1 MEVPKNV
8 QHQIAQFQQMQQ
20 QAQAITMQKQN
31 VELQIRESEK
41 ALEELKNVEDDSDVY
56 KTAGNL
62 LIKVDKVD
70 VTKELEDKIETL
82 HLREKT
88 VQRQEERIMKKLQ
101 EMQTSLQDAMQGS
114 GLQPGLGN

>member
-31 VELQIRESEK
+31 IDLQKRETEK
-41 ALEELKNVEDDSDVY
+41 ALEELKKVEEDSDVY

-62 LIKVDKVD
+62 LIKVNKNEM
-70 VTKELEDKIETL
+70 VTELEDKLETL
-82 HLREKT
+82 QLREKT
-88 VQRQEERIMKKLQ
+88 VGRQEERIMKKLQ
-101 EMQTSLQDAMQGS
+101 EMQMSIQEAMQGS
-114 GLQPGLGN
+114 GPQSGLGS